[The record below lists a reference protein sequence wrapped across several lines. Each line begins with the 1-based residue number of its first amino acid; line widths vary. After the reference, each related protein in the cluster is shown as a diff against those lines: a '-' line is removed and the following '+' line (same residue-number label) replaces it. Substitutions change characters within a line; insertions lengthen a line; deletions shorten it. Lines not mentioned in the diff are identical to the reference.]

1 MFDFFKEKKDQFLCI
16 FKNNPSW
23 HSNTNYNYCNHSEKI
38 KRVCDI
44 LSFLFIQFPCA
55 PLRGK
60 IIGMCLIKTF
70 SMKSINCFRLCRD
83 SFFTW
88 MYTVNILQYISCIHQ
103 EHIWLILSF
112 LSHSLY
118 AGDNSNCCNSSIR
131 STMPKKFYSA
141 YVTCDR

>member
-1 MFDFFKEKKDQFLCI
+1 
-16 FKNNPSW
+16 
-23 HSNTNYNYCNHSEKI
+23 
-38 KRVCDI
+38 
-44 LSFLFIQFPCA
+44 
-55 PLRGK
+55 
-60 IIGMCLIKTF
+60 MCLIKTF

-118 AGDNSNCCNSSIR
+118 AADNSNCCNSSIR
-131 STMPKKFYSA
+131 STMPKNFILLTWHVIDSYHDYELSNFVWISQNCWVHRNSDHDLVSYKRNCSLSWKEHWM
-141 YVTCDR
+141 VCRQ